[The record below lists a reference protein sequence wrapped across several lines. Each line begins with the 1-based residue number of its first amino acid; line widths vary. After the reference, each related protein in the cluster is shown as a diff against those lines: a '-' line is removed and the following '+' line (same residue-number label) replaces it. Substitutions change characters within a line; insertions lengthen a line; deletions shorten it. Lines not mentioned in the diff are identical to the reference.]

1 MSTTSLP
8 TFTRPRFYV
17 GMAAF
22 MSLMVLVGFWP
33 TYFGQIL
40 SGGIPIRHW
49 VVHLHGWIFV
59 GWMALLVTQVSL
71 AAKGR
76 MRAHRSLGTFGIAYG
91 FLVLAMGLIVS
102 VASPVIHVAAGHQT
116 MDEAAGFLIVPLGDM
131 VMFGGFFIPA
141 VIYRNRPEVHK
152 RLILLATSA
161 LLFAAAGRMQSYLP
175 FLLAVL
181 LWFSPVLVGI
191 AYDGWTRRK
200 VHRVYVIGLV
210 VMVIGISRL
219 ALMGNEVWLRIG
231 RSIIRAFA

>member
-1 MSTTSLP
+1 
-8 TFTRPRFYV
+8 
-17 GMAAF
+17 
-22 MSLMVLVGFWP
+22 MVLVGFWP

-40 SGGIPIRHW
+40 SGGTPNRHW

-59 GWMALLVTQVSL
+59 GWMALLLTQVIL
-71 AAKGR
+71 AATGR
-76 MRAHRSLGTFGIAYG
+76 IRAHRSLGTIGIAYG

-102 VASPVIHVAAGHQT
+102 VASPVIHVAAGNQT

-141 VIYRNRPEVHK
+141 VIYRSRPEVHK
-152 RLILLATSA
+152 RLILLATA
-161 LLFAAAGRMQSYLP
+161 VLLFAAVGRMQSYMP
-175 FLLAVL
+175 FLLAIL

-191 AYDGWTRRK
+191 AYDAWTRRK
-200 VHRVYVIGLV
+200 VHRVYFIGLV

-231 RSIIRAFA
+231 RSLIRAFA

>member
-1 MSTTSLP
+1 MSTASLP
-8 TFTRPRFYV
+8 TFTRPRFYI

-22 MSLMVLVGFWP
+22 MCLMVLVGFWP

-40 SGGIPIRHW
+40 SGIPNRHW

-141 VIYRNRPEVHK
+141 GVFRNRSQGQKPVN
-152 RLILLATSA
+152 LLLS
-161 LLFAAAGRMQSYLP
+161 
-175 FLLAVL
+175 
-181 LWFSPVLVGI
+181 
-191 AYDGWTRRK
+191 
-200 VHRVYVIGLV
+200 
-210 VMVIGISRL
+210 
-219 ALMGNEVWLRIG
+219 
-231 RSIIRAFA
+231 